1 MKSTFPNSKVNE
13 PLGSAFLWSEI
24 LDMLVQQKSGML
36 PETVIVFSV
45 LWWNFDLHSYD
56 TFSKKPLPLKSLKLL
71 FCFCCLS

>member
-45 LWWNFDLHSYD
+45 L
-56 TFSKKPLPLKSLKLL
+56 
-71 FCFCCLS
+71 